1 MKKNL
6 KYIQNTILYE
16 TMKVYTTRD
25 LADRMIHLLNK
36 KSDMDLTVYETHSD
50 GIVFRKKR
58 DGVVTDTDII
68 EATNKAVKWLINQSI
83 NTDDD
88 IVDEINGNYDFNFD
102 EKDLTDSFFSDILQI
117 RRSGRLIYIEI
128 DL

>member
-36 KSDMDLTVYETHSD
+36 TYFGKSATV
-50 GIVFRKKR
+50 
-58 DGVVTDTDII
+58 
-68 EATNKAVKWLINQSI
+68 L
-83 NTDDD
+83 
-88 IVDEINGNYDFNFD
+88 
-102 EKDLTDSFFSDILQI
+102 
-117 RRSGRLIYIEI
+117 
-128 DL
+128 

>member
-25 LADRMIHLLNK
+25 LADRVIHLLNK

-68 EATNKAVKWLINQSI
+68 EATNKAVK
-83 NTDDD
+83 
-88 IVDEINGNYDFNFD
+88 
-102 EKDLTDSFFSDILQI
+102 
-117 RRSGRLIYIEI
+117 
-128 DL
+128 

>member
-6 KYIQNTILYE
+6 KYIQSTILYE

-25 LADRMIHLLNK
+25 LADRLLHLLNK
-36 KSDMDLTVYETHSD
+36 KSDSELSVYETHSD
-50 GIVFRKKR
+50 GIVLRKKR
-58 DGVVTDTDII
+58 DGNVTDNDIVD
-68 EATNKAVKWLINQSI
+68 AVNKAIRWLIDKSV

-88 IVDEINGNYDFNFD
+88 IVDEINGNYDFDYD
-102 EKDLTDSFFSDILQI
+102 EKDLTDAFISDVLQI

>member
-50 GIVFRKKR
+50 GLVFRKNR
-58 DGVVTDTDII
+58 DCVVTDTDII
-68 EATNKAVKWLINQSI
+68 VATNKAVKWLIDQSI